1 MTVFE
6 AYSPKTNIA
15 LIELVENL
23 SINNLENVQSNINI
37 LNDDNTID
45 MPLNDA
51 INIDGL
57 INKYPN
63 KSMEYLLTH
72 LNKLANQERLLWN
85 YHVRLLGED
94 YDIKQIEQF
103 AEQALKTQVGPL
115 PQYKI
120 NSLLRL
126 SIVSNNFPL
135 MRKIKQH
142 IKEDEVYNN
151 E

>member
-1 MTVFE
+1 
-6 AYSPKTNIA
+6 
-15 LIELVENL
+15 
-23 SINNLENVQSNINI
+23 
-37 LNDDNTID
+37 

-94 YDIKQIEQF
+94 YDIK
-103 AEQALKTQVGPL
+103 
-115 PQYKI
+115 
-120 NSLLRL
+120 
-126 SIVSNNFPL
+126 
-135 MRKIKQH
+135 
-142 IKEDEVYNN
+142 
-151 E
+151 